1 MTTLIIVLFLLK
13 KFGGPKVQAF
23 AAKLEANLAEMRC
36 KGSKR
41 MAMIGQKVG
50 AQMAQMQ
57 SMAAA
62 CAAIVAS
69 SLLLF

>member
-23 AAKLEANLAEMRC
+23 AAKLEANLAEMRR

-50 AQMAQMQ
+50 ERMGQMQ
-57 SMAAA
+57 SMASA
-62 CAAIVAS
+62 CAAVIAS